1 MPRNP
6 SAFFLFLRGPSR
18 NILPSAQTT
27 AAMIKNAVGRPRYAI
42 VTGCSITSIGFL
54 AAQKLCK
61 THRVILACRRDAAGT
76 QALEAMPKDHDGGHL
91 HYPAVYCQLDLA
103 SFASIRSFADH
114 VLHKVDD
121 GAIGRDGLDCL
132 VCNAGVAWGG
142 NSDAYQTTEDGL
154 EEIVGVN
161 HVGHFL
167 LTNLLLDA
175 LQKAKGARVV
185 VVSSSLHDTG
195 PDKPLLPDFPNG
207 IFVPAPEQK
216 NATNAVFDGKHAY
229 RVSKLCNIWFAYEL
243 HRRYE
248 LVANAIS
255 PGFIP
260 LTGLFRHAPAPVQFF
275 LRYMLDPLRYVG
287 IGPTASPEHGAET
300 IVQAVLNDVKGGEY
314 FRLEE
319 GKIKAM
325 RSSVESYDQAKASQ
339 LWDMTME
346 ICHLK

>member
-1 MPRNP
+1 
-6 SAFFLFLRGPSR
+6 
-18 NILPSAQTT
+18 
-27 AAMIKNAVGRPRYAI
+27 MIKNAVTRPRYAI

-54 AAQKLCK
+54 AAQKLSK
-61 THRVILACRRDAAGT
+61 THRVILACRRETAGT
-76 QALEAMPKDHDGGHL
+76 QALEAMPKEGQ
-91 HYPAVYCQLDLA
+91 PAVYCPLDLA

-114 VLHKVDD
+114 VLHQLDD

-142 NSDAYQTTEDGL
+142 SGNDSGYRTTEDGL

-167 LTNLLLDA
+167 LTYLLLDA
-175 LQKAKGARVV
+175 LQKKVKENSSARVV
-185 VVSSSLHDTG
+185 IVSSSLHDAG
-195 PDKPLLPDFPNG
+195 PAKPLLPDFPNG
-207 IFVPAPEQK
+207 IFDKAPE

-243 HRRYE
+243 HRRYG

-260 LTGLFRHAPAPVQFF
+260 LTGLFRHAPAPAQFF

-287 IGPTASPEHGAET
+287 IGPTAAPEHGAET

-314 FRLEE
+314 FRLEQ
-319 GKIKAM
+319 GKIKAI

>member
-1 MPRNP
+1 
-6 SAFFLFLRGPSR
+6 
-18 NILPSAQTT
+18 
-27 AAMIKNAVGRPRYAI
+27 MIKNAAVRPRYAI

-54 AAQKLCK
+54 AAQKLSK

-76 QALEAMPKDHDGGHL
+76 QALNAMPKEDGRQ
-91 HYPAVYCQLDLA
+91 PAVYCQLDLA

-114 VLHKVDD
+114 VLHQVDD

-142 NSDAYQTTEDGL
+142 GSSYQTTEDGL

-167 LTNLLLDA
+167 LTYLLLDS
-175 LQKAKGARVV
+175 LQKKAKDARVV

-195 PDKPLLPDFPNG
+195 PEKLLLPDFPNG
-207 IFVPAPEQK
+207 IFVKEPEQK
-216 NATNAVFDGKHAY
+216 NTTNEAFDGKHAY

-243 HRRYE
+243 HRRYG

-260 LTGLFRHAPAPVQFF
+260 LTGLFRHAPAPAQFF
-275 LRYMLDPLRYVG
+275 LRYILDPLRYVG

-300 IVQAVLNDVKGGEY
+300 IVQAVLNDVAATGGEY
-314 FRLEE
+314 FRLEQQQ
-319 GKIKAM
+319 GTIQAIP
-325 RSSVESYDQAKASQ
+325 SSVESYDQAKASQ

-346 ICHLK
+346 ICHLKLK